1 MGDFVKDLDELKISF
16 RGYDKEE
23 VMIYIKELLQHC
35 EKEKKKEME
44 KLLDQNRQL
53 QEDLKEAR
61 NQKVAM
67 KEQYDALLQRFE
79 KISDVMSENT
89 KYTAERDAKLDE
101 FQRKQDMIE
110 TLVEQARRDAE
121 KEKELVL
128 SDTKRECSRML
139 EEADKKKEQI
149 IANANDFQTKM
160 AEKAESYV
168 QLAKERAEKEN
179 FKVRRETEYMRRELE
194 ELAKRLEPILYPDR
208 KLDSGSMNSDD
219 SERL

>member
-110 TLVEQARRDAE
+110 TLVEQARKDAE

-128 SDTKRECSRML
+128 SDTKKECSRML

-160 AEKAESYV
+160 AEKADSYV

-179 FKVRRETEYMRRELE
+179 LKVRRETEYMRRELE

-208 KLDSGSMNSDD
+208 KPDSGSVNSDD

>member
-128 SDTKRECSRML
+128 SDTKRECRQML

>member
-128 SDTKRECSRML
+128 SDTKKECSRML